1 LTDDNALKFS
11 IASLIQDRHLIPI
24 ERVQSGGTEMS
35 QKTILLIPVLLL
47 LAGTAVAQTCEYKS
61 GETKYLDYALCRYD
75 ADSIQVVDLPEG
87 ATWQKCIYFL
97 QPFRPPK
104 LLAVT
109 KEQDGKELASI
120 NNRQQIG
127 NPCYLTKQHCDRAL
141 EATQ

>member
-1 LTDDNALKFS
+1 
-11 IASLIQDRHLIPI
+11 
-24 ERVQSGGTEMS
+24 MS
-35 QKTILLIPVLLL
+35 EKTLLLIPVLLL
-47 LAGTAVAQTCEYKS
+47 LASSAVAQTCEYKP

-75 ADSIQVVDLPEG
+75 TDSIQVVDLPEE
-87 ATWQKCIYFL
+87 ATWEKCIYHL

-109 KEQDGKELASI
+109 KEQDGKEMASI
-120 NNRQQIG
+120 NNRHQIG

>member
-1 LTDDNALKFS
+1 MIRK
-11 IASLIQDRHLIPI
+11 
-24 ERVQSGGTEMS
+24 S
-35 QKTILLIPVLLL
+35 QLLIPVLLL
-47 LAGTAVAQTCEYKS
+47 VAGSGMAQVCEYKA

-75 ADSIQVVDLPEG
+75 ADSIQVVQMPEG
-87 ATWQKCIYFL
+87 SNWEECIYLL

-109 KEQDGKELASI
+109 KQKNGGEVASI

-141 EATQ
+141 ENLQ